1 MIDALVMTLGF
12 EPGPL
17 LSAIASAAAE
27 GFNQGAQILVL
38 TAAFPDER
46 AERAWLELQRIV
58 GMMNLPKELGVRL
71 ERREVELS
79 DFVRAVRR
87 VKEVLAPLRDKRIR
101 LSITG
106 GMRALNLAV
115 FTAYLLIDWAHEP
128 RIDVYLEGRGTAL
141 TLPSLHRILTLNL
154 TETQR
159 LILSAMREGMAYTSS
174 DLSAHVRKDRSTVYK
189 NLLALQRLGLVA
201 REGNR
206 YRVTELGA
214 MILNSKPPQ
223 AVD

>member
-1 MIDALVMTLGF
+1 
-12 EPGPL
+12 
-17 LSAIASAAAE
+17 
-27 GFNQGAQILVL
+27 
-38 TAAFPDER
+38 
-46 AERAWLELQRIV
+46 
-58 GMMNLPKELGVRL
+58 VRL
-71 ERREVELS
+71 ERREAELS

-106 GMRALNLAV
+106 GMRALNLVV

-159 LILSAMREGMAYTSS
+159 LILSAMREGVTYTSS
-174 DLSAHVRKDRSTVYK
+174 DISAYVRKDRSTVYK

-214 MILNSKPPQ
+214 MILNSKPPP